1 MTKRWPAKSILRRLA
16 IAIMA
21 IAAALAAPAS
31 AAPPSLADALAK
43 QVLIYRDSYGVPH
56 IFGGSDASVVFGLMY
71 AEAEDNFWQ
80 IEDEYI
86 RALGRAAEVYGPS
99 QLLGDVL
106 VRATENVSIARAEYA
121 RMDPGS
127 RKICD
132 AFAAGLNFYLE
143 KHPETKPRLLTH
155 FEPWYVLA
163 MQLGSARG
171 ALNRFGIKPAEIA
184 AAFPELAKWLPPETA
199 EPASGADLLARDANA
214 AASHLDE
221 GSNMWAVG
229 PSKTAG
235 AGALLLI
242 NPHVGFFGGGQ
253 RYEAQLDSRQGLHVS
268 GFAMLGYPYIW
279 SGFTPDHG
287 WSHTNNYAYTVALY
301 AELFDD
307 PAHPLEYRY
316 GPTHRAAV
324 QWTEQIPVLTASGV
338 VQVPVTFRKTHHG
351 PILAVRDSRPLA
363 ARIAGYDRLG
373 RLEECIAM
381 AKARNLKQFQAALA
395 RRALI
400 GSNTIYADRQGNI
413 YYVHGDL
420 IPRHNP
426 EIDWTRPVDGSD
438 PKTEWQGYHAFADLP
453 QMTDP
458 KSGYLQNSNSTPFLM
473 TGADNHDPDKY
484 PSYMAPEPETLRA
497 DRARQILGGAAKF
510 TFDQW
515 TRAVPDTMLLAA
527 DHDLPSFFGAYE
539 QLQATDSRWAAELA
553 PLVAEWKKWDHVA
566 ALDSVPTTI
575 FVLWEERLT
584 ALRKQEPPLADLD
597 VVALEQVKTALER
610 DFGAWRVPW
619 GQINRLQRVHTSG
632 TLEPFSDARPS
643 LPVPA
648 APSVLGSLFAFN
660 TRTPPGQKLR
670 YGVSGNSYVAVVE
683 FGKRVQARS
692 IVTFGQSAD
701 PRSPH
706 FFDQAPLYAAKQF
719 KPAWFYRKEVA
730 AHSSRPY
737 HPGD

>member
-1 MTKRWPAKSILRRLA
+1 MTKRWMARWLAPAVLVLT
-16 IAIMA
+16 
-21 IAAALAAPAS
+21 ALAPPAS
-31 AAPPSLADALAK
+31 AAPASLAQALAK

-86 RALGRAAEVYGPS
+86 RALGHAAEIYGPS
-99 QLLGDVL
+99 QLLNDVL
-106 VRATENVSIARAEYA
+106 VRATENTRIAQAEY
-121 RMDPGS
+121 RNMDPAS

-143 KHPETKPRLLTH
+143 KHPETKPRLLTR

-163 MQLGSARG
+163 MQLGGAQG
-171 ALNRFGIKPAEIA
+171 ALRRFGIQRAEIL
-184 AAFPELAKWLPPETA
+184 AAFPQLAKWLPPENHGT
-199 EPASGADLLARDANA
+199 EGADLDFDAGA
-214 AASHLDE
+214 AGHLDE

-229 PSKTAG
+229 PSKTVG
-235 AGALLLI
+235 GRSLLLI

-253 RYEAQLDSRQGLHVS
+253 RYEAQLDSKQGLHVS

-287 WSHTNNYAYTVALY
+287 WSHTNNYAYTVTLY
-301 AELFDD
+301 AERFDD
-307 PAHPLEYRY
+307 PSHPLDYRY
-316 GPTHRAAV
+316 GNAHRTAIE
-324 QWTEQIPVLTASGV
+324 WSERIPLLTSGGI

-351 PILAVRDSRPLA
+351 PILAVRDGRPLA
-363 ARIAGYDRLG
+363 ARIASFDRLG
-373 RLEECIAM
+373 RLQQCIAM
-381 AKARNLKQFQAALA
+381 AKAKNLKQFKAALD
-395 RRALI
+395 RRALT

-420 IPRHNP
+420 MPRRNP
-426 EIDWTRPVDGSD
+426 RLDWTQPVDGSD
-438 PKTEWQGYHAFADLP
+438 PKTEWQGFHKLSELP
-453 QMTDP
+453 QMTNP
-458 KSGYLQNSNSTPFLM
+458 PSGYLQNSNSTPFLM
-473 TGADNHDPDKY
+473 TGASNLDPSKY
-484 PSYMAPEPETLRA
+484 PAYMAPEPQTLRS
-497 DRARQILGGAAKF
+497 DRARQILGRTAKF

-515 TRAVPDTMLLAA
+515 TRAAPDTMLLAA

-553 PLVAEWKKWDHVA
+553 PIVSEWKQWNHVA
-566 ALDSVPTTI
+566 ALDSVATTL
-575 FVLWEERLT
+575 FVLWEEKLT
-584 ALRKQEPPLADLD
+584 ALRKQQPPLADLD
-597 VVALEQVKTALER
+597 VVALEQVKSGLER
-610 DFGAWRVPW
+610 DFGTWRVPW

-660 TRTPPGQKLR
+660 TRTPLGQKLR

-683 FGKRVQARS
+683 FGKRVTARS

-701 PRSPH
+701 PHSPH

-719 KPAWFYRKEVA
+719 KPAWFYRKDVA

-737 HPGD
+737 HPGG